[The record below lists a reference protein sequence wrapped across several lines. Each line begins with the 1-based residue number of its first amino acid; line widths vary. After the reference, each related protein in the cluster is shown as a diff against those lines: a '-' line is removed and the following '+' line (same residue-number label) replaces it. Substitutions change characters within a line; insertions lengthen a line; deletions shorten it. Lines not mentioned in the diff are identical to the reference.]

1 MEQNLIKITNVKIR
15 DNFLFFELY
24 KYKNLILIIF
34 KREFISTYKQTLL
47 GPLWIVLNP
56 IITSF
61 VFTIIFSK
69 VGKISTDQIPPFI
82 FYFSALTIWNYFQNN
97 LNQISIFYITSSSY
111 FRKIYFPRLVIP
123 FVNLLNNSV
132 RFLIQFCV
140 LIAFCCLVYDVKLL
154 INLKSILIIFF
165 LYFYCSIFSLGLGLL
180 INGFTYK
187 YRDLSYLTNYFLTIW
202 LYLSPIAYPISQ
214 APDKLKII
222 LLLNPITSII
232 ELFRFSLFG
241 VGTFDLMSISFSIFF
256 LLFFFILGV
265 FVFLKTERNFTDLV

>member
-97 LNQISIFYITSSSY
+97 LNQISTFYITSSSY

-123 FVNLLNNSV
+123 FTNLLNNSV

-165 LYFYCSIFSLGLGLL
+165 YIF
-180 INGFTYK
+180 IVQ
-187 YRDLSYLTNYFLTIW
+187 YFL
-202 LYLSPIAYPISQ
+202 
-214 APDKLKII
+214 
-222 LLLNPITSII
+222 
-232 ELFRFSLFG
+232 
-241 VGTFDLMSISFSIFF
+241 
-256 LLFFFILGV
+256 
-265 FVFLKTERNFTDLV
+265 

>member
-97 LNQISIFYITSSSY
+97 LNQISTFYITSSSY

-123 FVNLLNNSV
+123 FTNLLNNSV

-214 APDKLKII
+214 APHKLKII

-265 FVFLKTERNFTDLV
+265 FVFLKTERNFIDLV